1 MVDKLEEISRTSY
14 IIFALTPSFAL
25 KTTIITLT
33 LSLKKIAPKEI

>member
-1 MVDKLEEISRTSY
+1 MVNKLKEISRTSY
-14 IIFALTPSFAL
+14 IVFVLTLSSAL